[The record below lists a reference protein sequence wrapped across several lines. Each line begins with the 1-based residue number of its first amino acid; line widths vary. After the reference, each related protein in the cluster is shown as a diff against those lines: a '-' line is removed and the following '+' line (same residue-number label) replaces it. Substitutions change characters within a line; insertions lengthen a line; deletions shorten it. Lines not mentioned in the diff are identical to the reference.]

1 MKSIYLDYAA
11 TTPVDPEV
19 FKAMLPYFTEHF
31 GNPSSLHSFGQE
43 AKRAVETA
51 RASVAS
57 LIGAETEE
65 IVFTSGGTESDNF
78 ALKGAA
84 AARRDKGNHIITT
97 AIEHHAVLETCR
109 DLEQQ
114 GCRVTYLPVDRDG
127 VVDPDAVKRAV
138 TDKTIMISIMHANN
152 EVGTIQPLAEIG
164 EISRARDIYFHTD
177 AVQTFGHI
185 PIDVNELNV
194 DFLSASG
201 HKLYGPKG
209 VGIIYIRKGT
219 KVAPL
224 LRGGG
229 QEKGRRSSTHNV
241 PGIVGMGKAAE
252 LSGKSLQ
259 EKAKFIGALRDK
271 LIRGVLENIDETR
284 LNGHPT
290 QRLPNNVNITINYI
304 EGEAML
310 MNLDMEGIACSSGS
324 SCSSAS
330 SEASHVLAALGVS
343 PSLPHGSLRFSLGK
357 ATTEADIDTVLRVL
371 PRSVRNLRS
380 LSPLYR
386 QREKLGRR

>member
-11 TTPVDPEV
+11 TTPADPAV
-19 FKAMLPYFTEHF
+19 VKAMLPYFTEHF

-57 LIGAETEE
+57 LIGAQAGE

-78 ALKGAA
+78 ALKGAV
-84 AARRDKGNHIITT
+84 AARKEKGNHIITT
-97 AIEHHAVLETCR
+97 VIEHHAVLETCH

-114 GCRVTYLPVDRDG
+114 GCRVTYLPVDRYG
-127 VVDPDAVKRAV
+127 AVDPDAVKNAV
-138 TDKTIMISIMHANN
+138 TNKTILISIMHANN

-164 EISRARDIYFHTD
+164 KIARANDIYFHTD

-194 DFLSASG
+194 DLLSASG

-219 KVAPL
+219 RVEPF

-241 PGIVGMGKAAE
+241 PGIVGMGKASE
-252 LSGKSLQ
+252 LSGKLLQ
-259 EKAKFIGALRDK
+259 EEAIVIGALRDK
-271 LIRGVLENIDETR
+271 LIRGVLDNIDETK
-284 LNGHPT
+284 LNGHAT

-304 EGEAML
+304 EGEAMV
-310 MNLDMEGIACSSGS
+310 MNLDIEGIACSSGS

-330 SEASHVLAALGVS
+330 SAASHVLAALGPL

-357 ATTEADIDTVLRVL
+357 ATTAEDIDTVLMIL
-371 PRSVRNLRS
+371 PRIVRNLRS
-380 LSPLYR
+380 LSPRYR
-386 QREKLGRR
+386 KKEKLGK

>member
-11 TTPVDPEV
+11 TTPADPAV
-19 FKAMLPYFTEHF
+19 VKAMLPYFTEHF

-57 LIGAETEE
+57 LIGAQAGE

-78 ALKGAA
+78 ALKGAV
-84 AARRDKGNHIITT
+84 AARKEKGNHIITT
-97 AIEHHAVLETCR
+97 VIEHHAVLETCH

-114 GCRVTYLPVDRDG
+114 GCRVTYLPVDRYG
-127 VVDPDAVKRAV
+127 AVDPDAVKNAV
-138 TDKTIMISIMHANN
+138 TNKTILISIMHANN

-164 EISRARDIYFHTD
+164 KIARANDIYFHTD

-194 DFLSASG
+194 DLLSASG

-219 KVAPL
+219 RVEPF

-241 PGIVGMGKAAE
+241 PGIVGMGKASE
-252 LSGKSLQ
+252 LSGKLLQ
-259 EKAKFIGALRDK
+259 EEAIVIGALRDK
-271 LIRGVLENIDETR
+271 LIRGVLDNIDETK
-284 LNGHPT
+284 LNGHAT

-304 EGEAML
+304 EGEAMV
-310 MNLDMEGIACSSGS
+310 MNLDIEGIACSSGS

-330 SEASHVLAALGVS
+330 SAASHVLVALGPL

-357 ATTEADIDTVLRVL
+357 ATTAEDIDTVLMIL
-371 PRSVRNLRS
+371 PRIVRNLRS
-380 LSPLYR
+380 LSPRYR
-386 QREKLGRR
+386 KKEKLGK

>member
-11 TTPVDPEV
+11 TTPADPAV
-19 FKAMLPYFTEHF
+19 VKAMLPYFTEHF

-57 LIGAETEE
+57 LIGAQAGE

-84 AARRDKGNHIITT
+84 AARKEKGNHIITT
-97 AIEHHAVLETCR
+97 VIEHHAVLETCH

-114 GCRVTYLPVDRDG
+114 GCRVTYLPVDRYG
-127 VVDPDAVKRAV
+127 AVDPDAVKKAV
-138 TDKTIMISIMHANN
+138 TDKTILISIMHANN

-164 EISRARDIYFHTD
+164 KIARANDIYFHTD

-194 DFLSASG
+194 DLLSASG

-219 KVAPL
+219 RVEPF

-241 PGIVGMGKAAE
+241 PGIVGMGKASE
-252 LSGKSLQ
+252 LSGKLLQ
-259 EKAKFIGALRDK
+259 EEAIVIGALRDK
-271 LIRGVLENIDETR
+271 LIRGVLDNIDETK

-304 EGEAML
+304 EGEAMI

-330 SEASHVLAALGVS
+330 SAASHVLAALGPS

-357 ATTEADIDTVLRVL
+357 ATTAEDIDTVLMIL
-371 PRSVRNLRS
+371 PRVVRNLRS
-380 LSPLYR
+380 LSPRYR
-386 QREKLGRR
+386 KKEKLGK

>member
-1 MKSIYLDYAA
+1 MKAIYLDYAA
-11 TTPVDPEV
+11 TTPTDPAV
-19 FKAMLPYFTEHF
+19 VKAMLPYFTEHF

-57 LIGAETEE
+57 LIGAEAGE

-78 ALKGAA
+78 ALKGAV
-84 AARRDKGNHIITT
+84 AARKEKGNHVITT
-97 AIEHHAVLETCR
+97 VIEHHAVLSTCH
-109 DLEQQ
+109 DLERQ
-114 GCRVTYLPVDRDG
+114 GCRVTYLPVDG
-127 VVDPDAVKRAV
+127 YGAVDPDAVKNAV
-138 TDKTIMISIMHANN
+138 TNKTILISIMHANN

-164 EISRARDIYFHTD
+164 KIARANDIYFHTD

-194 DFLSASG
+194 DLLSASG

-219 KVAPL
+219 RLEPF

-241 PGIVGMGKAAE
+241 PGIVGMGKASE
-252 LSGKSLQ
+252 LSGRLLQ
-259 EKAKFIGALRDK
+259 EEAIVIGALRDK
-271 LIRGVLENIDETR
+271 LIRGVLDNIDETK

-304 EGEAML
+304 EGEAMI

-330 SEASHVLAALGVS
+330 SAASHVLEALGTL

-357 ATTEADIDTVLRVL
+357 ATTTEDIDTVLMIL
-371 PRSVRNLRS
+371 PRIVRNLRS
-380 LSPLYR
+380 LSPRYR
-386 QREKLGRR
+386 KKERLGK